1 MEPVE
6 VREQNTPQRKFVMD
20 LRTLIVDMELGLTA
34 GAVASGKQL
43 TRHPELL
50 VTGCVYAHFYSES

>member
-34 GAVASGKQL
+34 GAVASGK
-43 TRHPELL
+43 TTHSP
-50 VTGCVYAHFYSES
+50 S